1 MTKYTNQ
8 EVAESF
14 ELWQEYFDV
23 NAAMTEEEFN
33 SLTVEEREAMIE
45 ESFGTDAEQNER
57 VG

>member
-1 MTKYTNQ
+1 M
-8 EVAESF
+8 AESF